1 MQNAPSDVVKAI
13 YDVCFDAVVRII
25 LQSEDHS
32 EMQVIFF
39 AKLAFPHFIYA
50 NNVYI
55 IETPVL
61 F

>member
-1 MQNAPSDVVKAI
+1 MQNAPADLVKAV

-39 AKLAFPHFIYA
+39 AMLAFYHLFIYA

-55 IETPVL
+55 
-61 F
+61 FGK